1 VVIPKL
7 KKLDI
12 NNMENLKQIWPCHLP
27 TVEKNNVS
35 MLRVISVRSCDSL
48 TNIFPDNPLPML
60 NNLEVLKV
68 YYCDSIESIFNIDFE
83 IVSEMNG
90 YISRLRSITV
100 DYLSNLREL
109 WRMRGVNNSNILI
122 NGFQGVQSI
131 TISGCK
137 RFKDIFTPVTTSFDL
152 DALINYTADEWN
164 VLSEVDDYSIPDV
177 TYLLRTRHHL
187 KYLQLSSIYDK
198 RVEVTIYNN
207 STTTTTPLPLL

>member
-1 VVIPKL
+1 
-7 KKLDI
+7 
-12 NNMENLKQIWPCHLP
+12 MENLKQIWPCHLP

-60 NNLEVLKV
+60 NNLEVIKV
-68 YYCDSIESIFNIDFE
+68 YYCGSIESIFNIDFE
-83 IVSEMNG
+83 TVSEMDG

-109 WRMRGVNNSNILI
+109 WRMSGVNNSNILI

-152 DALINYTADEWN
+152 YALINYTADE
-164 VLSEVDDYSIPDV
+164 VFRV
-177 TYLLRTRHHL
+177 T
-187 KYLQLSSIYDK
+187 
-198 RVEVTIYNN
+198 
-207 STTTTTPLPLL
+207 